1 MDQAACGRVGGSSGG
16 RGIVAKVTRAFSR
29 FRPPDV
35 GYFFRKR
42 VRYLGIPLLLALL
55 LLTLPVG

>member
-1 MDQAACGRVGGSSGG
+1 MWVGAAAGAV
-16 RGIVAKVTRAFSR
+16 GIVAKVTRAFSR